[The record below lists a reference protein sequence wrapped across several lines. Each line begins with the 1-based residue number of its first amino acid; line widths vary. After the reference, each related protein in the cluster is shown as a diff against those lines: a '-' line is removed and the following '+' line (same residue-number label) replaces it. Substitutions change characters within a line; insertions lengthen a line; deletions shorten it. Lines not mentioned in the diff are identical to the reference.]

1 MAEVLF
7 EEIILGG
14 AAGGRKR
21 VSPVTIEVERAL
33 VPADLASL
41 EAGDSPAAPPAQGG
55 ILHIRY
61 AHHQLARLLVTEGA
75 ALAEISLLTGY
86 SPAYISNLKNDPAFK
101 ELLAHYEAQK
111 ELKFIDVLDRMKTL
125 GLSVLD
131 ELQRRLEDDPEG
143 FKKSELMSL
152 ADLTLLRSRSV
163 GGNSGEGA
171 GNSVGPVQVNVSFV
185 APSLPAPPQMRDIT
199 PQIEAAE

>member
-1 MAEVLF
+1 MADVLF

-14 AAGGRKR
+14 AAGGRKK

-33 VPADLASL
+33 VPSDLASL
-41 EAGDSPAAPPAQGG
+41 EAGDSPAASPAQGG

-131 ELQRRLEDDPEG
+131 ELQRRLEADPEG

-152 ADLTLLRSRSV
+152 ADLTLLRSRAGV
-163 GGNSGEGA
+163 GSSGGDSPA
-171 GNSVGPVQVNVSFV
+171 GNSPVQVNVSFV
-185 APSLPAPPQMRDIT
+185 TPTLPSPQMRDIT
-199 PQIEAAE
+199 PQITE

>member
-1 MAEVLF
+1 MTEVLF

-14 AAGGRKR
+14 AAGGRKKTA
-21 VSPVTIEVERAL
+21 PITIEVERSL
-33 VPADLASL
+33 VPSDLASL
-41 EAGDSPAAPPAQGG
+41 EAGDSPAAPPGQGG

-101 ELLAHYEAQK
+101 ELLAHYESQK

-152 ADLTLLRSRSV
+152 ADLTLLRSRA
-163 GGNSGEGA
+163 GHGSGSDTTGTGA
-171 GNSVGPVQVNVSFV
+171 SPVQVNVSFV
-185 APSLPAPPQMRDIT
+185 TPALPAPPLMRDIT
-199 PQIEAAE
+199 PLAAE